1 MCDLSPRIL
10 GLRSSQEKS
19 SKHILVKDLYREPIT
34 THGRRSF
41 RNKNLGHVY
50 NSVQSKER
58 RMLHGTLGG
67 GLGQK
72 DISHLDA
79 LWAAFTKECQY

>member
-41 RNKNLGHVY
+41 RNKNLGHVW

-58 RMLHGTLGG
+58 
-67 GLGQK
+67 
-72 DISHLDA
+72 
-79 LWAAFTKECQY
+79 